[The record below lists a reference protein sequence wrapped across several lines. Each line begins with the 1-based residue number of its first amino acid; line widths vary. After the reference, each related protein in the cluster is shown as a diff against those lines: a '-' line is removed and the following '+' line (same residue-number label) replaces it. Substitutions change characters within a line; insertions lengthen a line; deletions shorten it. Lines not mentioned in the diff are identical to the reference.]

1 MPIMSINAVGDSSRQ
16 CAMLHNFIK
25 LKGKKK
31 NMFHHNI
38 KERYEKTKTSKCNV
52 LLALKGSMLKLLK
65 YVKNVMKGKEKL
77 NCLKKDKDTEEKV
90 FNRP

>member
-1 MPIMSINAVGDSSRQ
+1 MMRKRKP
-16 CAMLHNFIK
+16 
-25 LKGKKK
+25 
-31 NMFHHNI
+31 
-38 KERYEKTKTSKCNV
+38 

-90 FNRP
+90 FNRPQIRYFDMQSTITLTKPV